1 MCGKKEANIKM
12 KRQNSTRAIFI
23 ASSLCSLFTCVLCSL
38 IWMALS
44 GVNWFGF
51 IVLDL
56 AFLVNGC
63 LCGIVAS
70 GFHAMFNRLP
80 IPLVLYL
87 GNIIPLGIFFIISFC
102 ISPSDLRA
110 WYLLF
115 LVGWMIMSIIPVA
128 VASSIV
134 NKKLGGR

>member
-1 MCGKKEANIKM
+1 M
-12 KRQNSTRAIFI
+12 KIPSSTRAIFI
-23 ASSLCSLFTCVLCSL
+23 ASSLCSLFTCVLFSV
-38 IWMALS
+38 IWM
-44 GVNWFGF
+44 VP
-51 IVLDL
+51 LDL
-56 AFLVNGC
+56 AFLVNAC

-70 GFHAMFNRLP
+70 GFHTMFSRLP

-115 LVGWMIMSIIPVA
+115 LIGWLIMSIIPVA